1 VDDAEVEA
9 IEKLK
14 EVFEYSLQ
22 FFEPQKHY
30 DHREYFDCLSN
41 IALHFRGIVQ
51 DTGGHVLVAYVAAPD
66 PHYII
71 GITDECAVLS
81 YTEAVNIDY
90 LYDRVWDDSTEER
103 WMYSFLPEKDGKLSK
118 VCQKVT

>member
-1 VDDAEVEA
+1 MDDDEVVA

-22 FFEPQKHY
+22 FFEEQKHY
-30 DHREYFDCLSN
+30 DYRQYFACLSN
-41 IALHFRGIVQ
+41 IALKFKGIIQ
-51 DTGGHVLVAYVAAPD
+51 DTGGQVLVAYVAAPD

-81 YTEAVNIDY
+81 YTEAVNIAD
-90 LYDRVWDDSTEER
+90 LYDRVWDGSTEER
-103 WMYSFLPEKDGKLSK
+103 WIIVFNLHLRIER
-118 VCQKVT
+118 